1 MIRVHVLYPN
11 KDGATFDYDY
21 YLKTHIPLVQ
31 ELVGDALKEVR
42 IYRGTSAP
50 DGSPAGIMTFA
61 SLFFDS
67 AEAFGAA
74 FGPNADKILGDIPN
88 FTNVEPSVQLD
99 ERLL

>member
-1 MIRVHVLYPN
+1 
-11 KDGATFDYDY
+11 
-21 YLKTHIPLVQ
+21 
-31 ELVGDALKEVR
+31 
-42 IYRGTSAP
+42 
-50 DGSPAGIMTFA
+50 MTFA